1 MCIRD
6 SLERLLQ
13 QVSTRAEPLLLE
25 RHASSIL
32 DEILAE
38 GLSRRALAL
47 TARQHE
53 VRSSALLGP
62 VHAEVVYAAMADELL
77 AQLAA
82 LSASGHEDADA
93 VWPSE
98 SDDDDDGDSLN
109 ASFREPAAG
118 SEGDSDE

>member
-1 MCIRD
+1 M
-6 SLERLLQ
+6 RLG
-13 QVSTRAEPLLLE
+13 LL
-25 RHASSIL
+25 HP
-32 DEILAE
+32 
-38 GLSRRALAL
+38 SRFVALAGVSVPDGGRG
-47 TARQHE
+47 ASPPR
-53 VRSSALLGP
+53 AI
-62 VHAEVVYAAMADELL
+62 YAAMADELL